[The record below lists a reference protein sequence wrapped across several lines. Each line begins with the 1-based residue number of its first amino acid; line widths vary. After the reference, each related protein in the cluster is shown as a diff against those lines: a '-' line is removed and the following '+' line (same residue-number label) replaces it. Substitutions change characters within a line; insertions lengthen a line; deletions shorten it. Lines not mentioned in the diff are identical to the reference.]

1 MADLLTPADVDRIA
15 ALAHLALSGEERGE
29 FTHQLAA
36 ILAYARQVQDVDTTG
51 VPPTTHTLV
60 PEGRLRA
67 DEPVLSLPRELAL
80 AAAPEAAREA
90 GFFRVPKVIG

>member
-1 MADLLTPADVDRIA
+1 MADILTLDDVDRIA
-15 ALAHLALSGEERGE
+15 ALAHLALSDDERAR
-29 FTHQLAA
+29 FTQQLAG

-60 PEGRLRA
+60 PQGQLR
-67 DEPVLSLPRELAL
+67 DDHPEPSLPRDQAL
-80 AAAPEAAREA
+80 SGAPDAAREA